1 MNTQHHT
8 RTAPQ
13 PLPVAEDLVDIP
25 SEFIMGSEVKKPP
38 TLNEFSLSDQSKR
51 LIFDSFRKKLKDID
65 NEEYEVEWGVY
76 TITGVHHYE
85 AHEEQGGDSYMG
97 FCETYMV
104 IDRDEIEITSVYDTA
119 FECERPT
126 LPGILNAYFKREKLQ
141 YDENTH

>member
-1 MNTQHHT
+1 MNTQYHTT
-8 RTAPQ
+8 RTASQ

-25 SEFIMGSEVKKPP
+25 SEHITGSEVKKPP

-51 LIFDSFRKKLKDID
+51 LIFDSFRKKLKDIG

-76 TITGVHHYE
+76 TITAVHHYE

-119 FECERPT
+119 FDCERPA
-126 LPGILNAYFKREKLQ
+126 LPGILNSYFKRAKLQ
-141 YDENTH
+141 